1 MLTVYGDLHI
11 HIGKSSS
18 GRRVKMMAS
27 GDLTFANIARESLT
41 RKGLDLIGIV
51 DCASLSV
58 IEDIELLLAAG
69 ELKELNAGGMLYH
82 DKLVIL
88 LGSEVE
94 LKIGQG
100 FAHLLVY
107 FPYLADIK
115 AYADRMGR
123 FLKNPYL
130 STQKAHISF
139 DDWFAL
145 ADKLH
150 GIVIPAHAFT
160 PHKGIYGNCVS
171 SLSEVLSAEKI
182 KKIPA
187 LELGLSADTFLAE
200 MIGETSSK
208 AFLSNS
214 DAHSLAKIGRE
225 YNEFCLEKI
234 NFQEFLWALQN
245 KNGRKIQ
252 ANYGLDPMLGKYHRT
267 YCPECEKIAAG
278 VPPEIT
284 CSFCGSD
291 KVVMGVLD
299 RIVQIADKNQK
310 SRFDRPEYHYQI
322 PLEFIP
328 GVGKKL
334 LDKLISAFGSEM
346 NVLHKATEEEIKNI
360 AGAKIGEQ
368 IVLGRAGKLR
378 LKPGGGGIYGRVV
391 SGC

>member
-27 GDLTFANIARESLT
+27 GDLTFANIAYESLT

-51 DCASLSV
+51 DSASLSV
-58 IEDIELLLAAG
+58 IEDIELLLTAG
-69 ELKELNAGGMLYH
+69 ELKELPEGGMLYRN
-82 DKLVIL
+82 KLVIL

-94 LKIGQG
+94 LPIGQG

-115 AYADRMGR
+115 SYADSMKN

-139 DDWFAL
+139 DDWFTL
-145 ADKLH
+145 TDKLH

-160 PHKGIYGNCVS
+160 PHKGIYGNCID
-171 SLSEVLSAEKI
+171 SLHEVLSPEKI

-208 AFLSNS
+208 TFLSNS
-214 DAHSLAKIGRE
+214 DAHSLSKIGRE
-225 YNEFCLEKI
+225 YNVFCLEKI
-234 NFQEFLWALQN
+234 NFQEFFWALQH

-278 VPPEIT
+278 VPPEVT
-284 CSFCGSD
+284 CSSCGSD
-291 KVVMGVLD
+291 KIVMGVLD
-299 RIVQIADKNQK
+299 RIVQIADKSQK
-310 SRFDRPEYHYQI
+310 SRFVRPKYHYQI

-328 GVGKKL
+328 GVGKKM

-346 NVLHKATEEEIKNI
+346 NVLHKAGEEEIKNI

-368 IVLGRAGKLR
+368 IILGRAGKLL
-378 LKPGGGGIYGRVV
+378 LKPGGGGIYGKVV
-391 SGC
+391 TSS